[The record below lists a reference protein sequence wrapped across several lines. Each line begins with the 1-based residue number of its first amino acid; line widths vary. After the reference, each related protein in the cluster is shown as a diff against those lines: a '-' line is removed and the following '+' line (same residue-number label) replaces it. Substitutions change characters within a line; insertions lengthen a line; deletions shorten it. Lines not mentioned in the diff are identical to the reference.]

1 MEIEPQSPGHGAT
14 AQDPTGNGWYCG
26 GRRKQPNPE
35 WPWCTNR
42 AGLGTDHVG
51 VGCCKLHGG
60 STRTHQRAAAVAM
73 AEKACEQLGIPIEVD
88 GVTALTNRLW
98 EAEGDLWFY
107 REQVAA
113 LGIDITEFEEGGGE
127 FAATRRVPHVL
138 VTLYHQAEERSAKI
152 AAECIKAGLEQRRLE
167 LDQARA
173 AEVFRCVAEAL
184 KAMGLGERLEEFRH
198 AFAAAIRGRVLLG
211 TG

>member
-1 MEIEPQSPGHGAT
+1 MTDAEPGAGYDKCG
-14 AQDPTGNGWYCG
+14 ANGRS
-26 GRRKQPNPE
+26 GRPCARP
-35 WPWCTNR
+35 
-42 AGLGTDHVG
+42 AGWGTDHVG
-51 VGCCKLHGG
+51 VGRCKLHGG
-60 STRTHQRAAAVAM
+60 STPSHQRSAAVIL
-73 AEKACEQLGIPIEVD
+73 AEQACESLGIPIETD
-88 GVTALTNRLW
+88 GITALTNRLW

-113 LGIDITEFEEGGGE
+113 LGIDITEVEEGGGE
-127 FAATRRVPHVL
+127 FAASRRVPHVL
-138 VTLYHQAEERSAKI
+138 VTLYHQAQERSAKI
-152 AAECIKAGLEQRRLE
+152 AAECIKAGVEQRRLE

-184 KAMGLGERLEEFRH
+184 KAMGLADRLEEFRH